1 MCYILIERDMRR
13 DCWQSRLNHCKYFQL
28 LLAFMMNIDQVENH
42 LNWSNLEF
50 TSNPLKE
57 DVTVL
62 AFSLCISHLKMQN
75 KLLDRH
81 QCFSI

>member
-1 MCYILIERDMRR
+1 
-13 DCWQSRLNHCKYFQL
+13 
-28 LLAFMMNIDQVENH
+28 MMNIDQVENH

-62 AFSLCISHLKMQN
+62 AFSLCISHPKMQN